1 MTSNKKVLMSIVP
14 KGRKNAIGRTEL
26 AYLMGVSDTALRR
39 LIAETVADGYLIV
52 NAEDGA
58 GYYVPETPEDVDIAL
73 RKHRSRRKKLE
84 AKIDLMQRVRK
95 QMAEGGACR
104 G

>member
-1 MTSNKKVLMSIVP
+1 MKSKKLLLEVVP
-14 KGRKNAIGRTEL
+14 KGHKNAIGRDEL
-26 AYLMGVSDTALRR
+26 SYKLGLSDTATRR
-39 LIAETVADGYLIV
+39 LIAETVADGTLIV

-58 GYYVPETPEDVDIAL
+58 GYYIPETPEDVDIAL
-73 RKHRSRRKKLE
+73 RKHRSRIKKME

-95 QMAEGGACR
+95 QMAEGGAYR